1 MCDLNKLHEERNVA
15 ASALEDAEFEQFAV
29 SLGCA
34 PQRLR
39 TINEEVTTKRRH
51 LGTIDT
57 AIEAEQFRLREQER
71 ARVERRSRRL
81 KLNDTDVDIAF
92 ADLVF
97 QLRR

>member
-1 MCDLNKLHEERNVA
+1 MCDLNKLHEERNAA
-15 ASALEDAEFEQFAV
+15 ASALEDTEFEQFAV

-39 TINEEVTTKRRH
+39 TINEEVKSQRRH
-51 LGTIDT
+51 LGTIDS

-71 ARVERRSRRL
+71 ARTERRSRRL
-81 KLNDTDVDIAF
+81 KLDDVDVEIAF

-97 QLRR
+97 HLRR